1 MTTHTGGSRDDRP
14 VLGLAE
20 PTWTGVLPGQDRT
33 QERVERDGEVAALY
47 GWALL
52 WGLIGFGAGLAIA
65 GLL

>member
-1 MTTHTGGSRDDRP
+1 
-14 VLGLAE
+14 
-20 PTWTGVLPGQDRT
+20 
-33 QERVERDGEVAALY
+33 VERDGEVAALY